1 MQAWLEWNGRRL
13 PLGDS
18 LTIGRHRDNVLVLD
32 DKKVSRRHA
41 LVYQQGEE
49 QFWVVDLGSSN
60 GTRRNGQVLRQS
72 ALLTDGDRL
81 ELGAHLLHFRQPG
94 VAHPDLVGTASESAT
109 AQQTNAAT
117 ASTVGVVL
125 IGLRGELLRIT
136 ERAAELLRAYFD
148 APPGIAGLPAE
159 LQQWVHENLPAS
171 RPATS
176 AEPTFV
182 LSAARGQLKV
192 RFADR
197 GASELLLLI
206 SEEIPL
212 TRTDALQRLGLSGRE
227 CEVAHWLAEGK
238 TNPEIA
244 LILGL
249 SARTV
254 EKHVEHILAKLDV
267 PNRTH
272 ALRHIVE
279 HLGTR

>member
-1 MQAWLEWNGRRL
+1 MEAWLERDGQRL

-18 LTIGRHRDNVLVLD
+18 LTLGRHADNTLVLP

-41 LVYQQGEE
+41 LIHRQGDE
-49 QFWVVDLGSSN
+49 QFWLVDLGSSN
-60 GTRRNGQVLRQS
+60 GTRLNGQLLRQS
-72 ALLTDGDRL
+72 ALLKDGDRL
-81 ELGAHLLHFRQPG
+81 EIGGQVLIFRQPD
-94 VAHPDLVGTASESAT
+94 VTHPDLPPADDGSAT

-125 IGLRGELLRIT
+125 LGLRGELLRIT
-136 ERAAELLRAYFD
+136 ERAAELLQAYFG
-148 APPGIAGLPAE
+148 APSHLGLPPALGE
-159 LQQWVHENLPAS
+159 WVRANLPGQRTPNAPE
-171 RPATS
+171 PA
-176 AEPTFV
+176 FG
-182 LSAARGQLKV
+182 LGAARGQLKV

-197 GASELLLLI
+197 GASEVLLLV

-212 TRTDALQRLGLSGRE
+212 TRADALQRLGLSGRE
-227 CEVAHWLAEGK
+227 SEVAHWLAEGK

-254 EKHVEHILAKLDV
+254 EKHVEHILAKLGV
-267 PNRTH
+267 PNRTL

-279 HLGTR
+279 HFNAR